1 MKEIYR
7 GVTEWKGD
15 GAYTHEETNI
25 LVTAISKYEI
35 NLVRRTVQKIDPN
48 AFIIYNK
55 ILNIDGNYLKKL

>member
-35 NLVRRTVQKIDPN
+35 NLVRRTVQKIGKLTQMHLSSTIKYSISTE
-48 AFIIYNK
+48 II
-55 ILNIDGNYLKKL
+55 